1 MIDEADVFDALRR
14 DGIDA
19 DLPEVRAAVRVV
31 IQHVEAVR
39 GDQDPYAAR
48 RCMEAMA
55 ATLRFLLTHPEV
67 TDMARFEEVFD
78 PPDLD

>member
-31 IQHVEAVR
+31 MRHVEEVR
-39 GDQDPYAAR
+39 GHTDPYAAR
-48 RCMEAMA
+48 RCIEAMDA
-55 ATLRFLLTHPEV
+55 ALHFMLTHPEV
-67 TDMARFEEVFD
+67 GDMASFEGEWD
-78 PPDLD
+78 PPDAG